1 MNHEI
6 LVTSFRNPCNSFIS
20 IQLGKMSSSTNNL
33 NNQLKTLFSSFTRQQ
48 NGPQAYAQT
57 PLAPGIISCEKCSRI
72 RQLPDPKKKAK
83 SFIKADNQSHSCR
96 LIIPVPWILW
106 VRKFLFPSS
115 TAHLEVLKK
124 FRFCFRKTNIL
135 QGTIT
140 YTCKKENH
148 LLKSA
153 GLKGICYMLAS
164 RRVTSLS
171 WTYLVDHPCKWI
183 GLWDPFQTAQLFG
196 L

>member
-6 LVTSFRNPCNSFIS
+6 LVASFRNPCNSLIS

-33 NNQLKTLFSSFTRQQ
+33 NNQLKTLFSSFSRQQ

-140 YTCKKENH
+140 YTTWRKGKSSTQKCRLEGNMLYVSFQKGNILIMD
-148 LLKSA
+148 LLGGSP
-153 GLKGICYMLAS
+153 L
-164 RRVTSLS
+164 
-171 WTYLVDHPCKWI
+171 
-183 GLWDPFQTAQLFG
+183 
-196 L
+196 